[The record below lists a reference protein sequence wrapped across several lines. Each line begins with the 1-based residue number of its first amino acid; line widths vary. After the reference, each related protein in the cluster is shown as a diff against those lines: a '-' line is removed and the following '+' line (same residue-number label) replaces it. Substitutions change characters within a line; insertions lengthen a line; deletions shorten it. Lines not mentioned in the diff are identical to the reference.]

1 MADHD
6 REPPAAG
13 GAVTMPVRTLSV
25 IIPTRDER
33 ENIPRLLEAL
43 RRALADLHYD
53 LVFVDDSTDGTDAV
67 LAEAARS
74 DHRIS
79 VHHRRDTSGLASAVV
94 AGFGHSR
101 GDAIGVLDADLQH
114 PPAMLPVL
122 VRRLDEAQADIV
134 VASRYLPGAG
144 RRGLSPWRRIVSH
157 VTRLLAWVMLGGA
170 RRSTDPLSGYFVVR
184 RSVIDGVPLQPI
196 GFKILLEIL
205 VRGRYRRV
213 AEVPYVFAGRGG
225 GQTKATLGQGLD
237 LLRHLVVLASSS
249 PADARLWKFLL
260 VGSSGV
266 MVNVTVFWLLTQPL
280 AVHYFSAGIAAG
292 LLSTFSNFLLNNAFT
307 WAERRAG
314 AASGFFQRMGK
325 YYVATWAGFLLYLV
339 LLRGLTHLG
348 LVPMFSNLIAIGIG
362 GLLNF
367 LMHNIW
373 TWRQQGASR

>member
-1 MADHD
+1 MTDHD

-13 GAVTMPVRTLSV
+13 GAVTMPTRTLSV
-25 IIPTRDER
+25 IIPTRNER

-43 RRALADLHYD
+43 RRALADLDYD

-79 VHHRRDTSGLASAVV
+79 VHHRRDGRGLASAVV
-94 AGFGHSR
+94 AGFGRSR

-114 PPAMLPVL
+114 PPEMLPVL

-144 RRGLSPWRRIVSH
+144 RPGLSPWRRIVSH
-157 VTRLLAWVMLGGA
+157 VTRLLAWAMLGGA

-184 RSVIDGVPLQPI
+184 RSMIDGVSLQPI

-225 GQTKATLGQGLD
+225 GQTKAKLRQGLD
-237 LLRHLVVLASSS
+237 LLRHIAVLAASS

-266 MVNVTVFWLLTQPL
+266 AVNVTVFWLLTQPL
-280 AVHYFSAGIAAG
+280 AVHYFIAGIVSG
-292 LLSTFSNFLLNNAFT
+292 LLATGSNFVLNNAFT

-348 LVPMFSNLIAIGIG
+348 LVPMLSNLIAVGIG

-373 TWRQQGASR
+373 TWRQQGAS